1 MRFILVPVVG
11 NMLES
16 RDIGF
21 RKDIK
26 MGIVDIRSVGI
37 HQTAYFGEFGII
49 FYLGWNPFIVSPVLV
64 LPYIEVHFLERRRV
78 STGNLLVHEKHFV
91 LVSGIVS

>member
-1 MRFILVPVVG
+1 
-11 NMLES
+11 
-16 RDIGF
+16 
-21 RKDIK
+21 
-26 MGIVDIRSVGI
+26 MGIVDICSVGI

-78 STGNLLVHEKHFV
+78 STGNLLVPENT
-91 LVSGIVS
+91 LCLSAA